1 MAIVTLA
8 WLLAVPT
15 ETTTGT
21 AAPALTPAGT
31 VALICKTPGTELKG
45 ACGVPIRVA
54 LMPSMV
60 TPTGIFGVT
69 IPVIRLASVAV
80 RLHLLA
86 PEPSA
91 QLVAPN
97 PVTYMAMADPLV
109 AGVVL
114 VLTVISPGV
123 ALVLRVA
130 A

>member
-1 MAIVTLA
+1 MVTLA
-8 WLLAVPT
+8 WLLAAPT
-15 ETTTGT
+15 ETITGT

-45 ACGVPIRVA
+45 AWGMPIRVA

-80 RLHLLA
+80 RLHLFVA
-86 PEPSA
+86 EPSA

-97 PVTYMAMADPLV
+97 PVRYMAMGDPLV

-114 VLTVISPGV
+114 LLTVISPVV
-123 ALVLRVA
+123 ALM
-130 A
+130 